1 LADPPTWATG
11 RTHRALLIGNG
22 RLGGASE
29 RFGQLRSPPGD
40 VAALRAALTDAERGL
55 HARRHVQVVLDAPRE
70 RVLAALRAFFDG
82 AGPRDQL
89 LLFYSGHGLADE
101 RGALHL
107 GTSDTMA
114 QFPVST
120 AVPAEAVGQLADTSP
135 AAAVLIILDCRYGDA
150 WPRSPSAPLAGTKR
164 LVLASPFGVPRADDD
179 DRVSAFTEVVAAGL
193 TAGRAADRNRD
204 GLVSFAELC
213 EFVTAELTEAGDP
226 PPECW
231 LSNTGADVPIAR
243 VDDPAVGGSGA
254 EPEWHLPGE
263 EAPLVPAA
271 DAPGARR
278 APEPSFPPAPR
289 RAEPPSRRVPVRA
302 ALPAGPPA
310 SPVQPGGQAPDGTAA
325 AEPPQAAALAGPAN
339 GPDPGRL
346 ADGPTG
352 WAEQPDEPATGWTE
366 QRGQAATGWVERRG
380 ASSTGWAE
388 QPAQPPTGWAEQP
401 AEPATGW
408 VEQRGASTA
417 GSERHAGP
425 FATPRVDP
433 APEPGPGPP
442 WPNAPWPNGRV
453 AGPGPAPK
461 GGAAAAPQEPSGPS
475 WPDGLAAGQ
484 DADPEVESNPYRPLP
499 AGLDA
504 SAAAQRAF
512 PTEILPPGRR
522 GPAGHAGAQAAS
534 VTAAPGPVRTGSGRD
549 RSRRGSV
556 APTDIHRP
564 GPQAAGGDR
573 TGPITNLPL
582 AGSRPLEAGDW
593 LMAEIRSRVVERG
606 ERVLTLVGPGAVG
619 PASPMVRYAGQHAGE
634 YQVCWWLRA
643 HDPALLA
650 EDWRSLATELG
661 LPAHSDLLRA
671 VPALRG
677 WLEDERH
684 GPWLLVLDGAPAPEE
699 IGPYVPKAG
708 RGQVLITATTPG
720 WEELSSSTPLSMA
733 RPRAAEPG
741 RLGAPPGPRQV
752 PPTRPAGPPP
762 RHDLPAQQGPPPG
775 APGPPP
781 RRDPMVQPGPPP
793 GPAPVRDPPV
803 DAGPPLGEPSSFDRP
818 PGPKPPR
825 PEPPP
830 VDDPWVERRPPRP
843 RPATGEQTVQQPQ
856 PAPGPPVPGQPPA
869 QRPPGPEPPP
879 VDDPWVERR
888 PPRAWPATGEQTVQ
902 QPQPAPGPPVPG
914 QPPAHWPPHPA
925 APVRDQPAQQGPPA
939 LGPPRYDQAPP
950 AAPPPLPGRP
960 VPPRRAGAR
969 GEPIQGEPVPPGSAA
984 AGQPGWPAE
993 PAGPYEPVNGR
1004 TGGPRPAGEGV
1015 GASGRQEVLHWDQAL
1030 KRLRRASPQAAALL
1044 QLAAFLDSEAI
1055 PVGLLAMTGVVLP
1068 GELGASL
1075 RDPRVFRAA
1084 LATLAQRGM
1093 VAHAGDRLAVPP
1105 LAQVAVGSA
1114 LGGEG
1119 VRTWAA
1125 YALRVLGIVLA
1136 LPAGDGERPVW
1147 AEPSRLLPHAEAAA
1161 RHALALGVR
1170 TPELPTVL
1178 NEIGVHLLRMQRPDL
1193 AVPYLD
1199 RALGLAREVHGLR
1212 HREVVRALDHLAL
1225 AHRQL
1230 GDEALAMRL
1239 HGEAL
1244 AISRSLDRRL
1254 MHDRG
1259 PYPGHP

>member
-1 LADPPTWATG
+1 MADAPNWATG

-29 RFGQLRSPPGD
+29 RFGPLRSPPGD

-55 HARRHVQVVLDAPRE
+55 HSRRHVQVVLDAPRE

-82 AGPRDQL
+82 AGPQDQL

-101 RGALHL
+101 RAALHL

-120 AVPAEAVGQLADTSP
+120 AVPAEVVGQLADTSP
-135 AAAVLIILDCRYGDA
+135 AAAVLIVLDCRYGDA
-150 WPRSPSAPLAGTKR
+150 WPGSPSAPLAGPKC

-231 LSNTGADVPIAR
+231 LPNTGADVPVAR
-243 VDDPAVGGSGA
+243 VDDAGRGGRAGGPGA
-254 EPEWHLPGE
+254 EPEWRLPGE
-263 EAPLVPAA
+263 EAPLVSAPS
-271 DAPGARR
+271 APGSRGL
-278 APEPSFPPAPR
+278 EPSFPPPPR

-310 SPVQPGGQAPDGTAA
+310 PPEQPGSQAPDGPVATEPQRTRAPAA
-325 AEPPQAAALAGPAN
+325 APHPAPSPSWPN
-339 GPDPGRL
+339 GR
-346 ADGPTG
+346 
-352 WAEQPDEPATGWTE
+352 
-366 QRGQAATGWVERRG
+366 
-380 ASSTGWAE
+380 
-388 QPAQPPTGWAEQP
+388 
-401 AEPATGW
+401 
-408 VEQRGASTA
+408 
-417 GSERHAGP
+417 
-425 FATPRVDP
+425 
-433 APEPGPGPP
+433 APEPGVDSEAATAPAAPRQPPSGAWWPDEPVPGPGADSEAGAAP
-442 WPNAPWPNGRV
+442 RAGSSWPDALGAQPGAGPETRV
-453 AGPGPAPK
+453 AGEARVHQASGPAWSDGK
-461 GGAAAAPQEPSGPS
+461 GDDRE
-475 WPDGLAAGQ
+475 AGQ
-484 DADPEVESNPYRPLP
+484 DEVESNPYRPRP
-499 AGLDA
+499 AGPDA

-512 PTEILPPGRR
+512 PSEILPPGRR
-522 GPAGHAGAQAAS
+522 GPAGPAAAGPGA
-534 VTAAPGPVRTGSGRD
+534 VTAAPGPVSTGSGRD

-564 GPQAAGGDR
+564 GAQAAGAER
-573 TGPITNLPL
+573 TGPITNLPQ
-582 AGSRPLEAGDW
+582 AGTRPLDAGDW

-619 PASPMVRYAGQHAGE
+619 PASPMVRYAGLHAGE

-650 EDWRSLATELG
+650 EDWRSLAAGLG

-671 VPALRG
+671 VPELRR

-699 IGPYVPKAG
+699 ISPYVPRAG

-720 WEELSSSTPLSMA
+720 WEELSSSRPLSTA

-741 RLGAPPGPRQV
+741 RLGAPPGPGSERRPPAGRPPSAAPPAARSGPV
-752 PPTRPAGPPP
+752 PPHAAPPPRPAGPPP
-762 RHDLPAQQGPPPG
+762 AGP
-775 APGPPP
+775 PGPPP
-781 RRDPMVQPGPPP
+781 ARDLPVEPGTLTGEPPAHDRLGGQPPRHAPPPDDPWVEQQPPRASAPVVETRPVQQEPPRP
-793 GPAPVRDPPV
+793 GPAPVPEQPP
-803 DAGPPLGEPSSFDRP
+803 AQRP
-818 PGPKPPR
+818 PR
-825 PEPPP
+825 QEPPP
-830 VDDPWVERRPPRP
+830 EDDPWVERRPPRP
-843 RPATGEQTVQQPQ
+843 GPRTGELPVQQGLP
-856 PAPGPPVPGQPPA
+856 PSGPPPEQPLA
-869 QRPPGPEPPP
+869 QWPPP
-879 VDDPWVERR
+879 PT
-888 PPRAWPATGEQTVQ
+888 P
-902 QPQPAPGPPVPG
+902 
-914 QPPAHWPPHPA
+914 
-925 APVRDQPAQQGPPA
+925 PVRDLPVRQGPPA
-939 LGPPRYDQAPP
+939 LEPPEYRQARP
-950 AAPPPLPGRP
+950 AAPPLPGRP
-960 VPPRRAGAR
+960 VQPRRAAGGH
-969 GEPIQGEPVPPGSAA
+969 GEPIQGEPLPPGSAA
-984 AGQPGWPAE
+984 AGQPGAGRHQ

-1004 TGGPRPAGEGV
+1004 TGGPRPAGEAV
-1015 GASGRQEVLHWDQAL
+1015 GGSGRQEILHWDQAL

-1075 RDPRVFRAA
+1075 RDPQVFHAA
-1084 LATLAQRGM
+1084 LATLAQGGM

-1199 RALGLAREVHGLR
+1199 RALGLARQVHGLK
-1212 HREVVRALDHLAL
+1212 HREVIRALDHLAL

-1230 GDEALAMRL
+1230 GDEALAVRL
-1239 HGEAL
+1239 HSEAL
-1244 AISRSLDRRL
+1244 AIGRSLDRL
-1254 MHDRG
+1254 LLHDPGR
-1259 PYPGHP
+1259 YPGRP